1 MIYEDVTE
9 EQKRKAIDT
18 LEDTITK
25 SQDKKMEKARKYGTS
40 YSCWAL
46 AMK

>member
-9 EQKRKAIDT
+9 EQKKKAIDT

-25 SQDKKMEKARKYGTS
+25 SQDKKWEKPENMDLFTFIG
-40 YSCWAL
+40 L
-46 AMK
+46 